1 MDRRGSRQTW
11 LRAQFVPPVS
21 YPPGADLTGKAS
33 NPFVIGP
40 WAITAPSAGGWG
52 VKVDNS
58 SGAITKFFTI
68 TGLSANYNDTNPAH
82 PFVWLVG
89 VTNAT
94 TISSLSA
101 NNDGTGVR
109 LDSSSNTTLDN
120 LSFNLMNGN
129 SVLLNSSSFVSI
141 TNSKLKSAGPPQSDM
156 GDQNGFK
163 AVNSSHLTIVSPSN
177 CATTLTCN
185 SFTYDD
191 AMALWL
197 QNTNTVNVDYL
208 TTGAGDT
215 ADIILDGPG
224 TFGVTINHST
234 ANSTGAICEMV
245 GTTPMHTGFIT
256 DTIGGFVLINGA
268 HENLIEN
275 SGAHGNLGPDIASGG
290 TGSWL
295 NPCTGTSVIFNPPTP
310 GMGSGNQFVNDCF
323 VNTNIPNLKPVCP

>member
-1 MDRRGSRQTW
+1 MNCRNRMAAAAAAALTLSFFAAP
-11 LRAQFVPPVS
+11 AQASAPQHGPITITSDNGFTDCACVTS
-21 YPPGADLTGKAS
+21 GTGKAS
-33 NPFVIGP
+33 NPFIIGP

-58 SGAITKFFTI
+58 SGAITKFFSI

-89 VTNAT
+89 VTNAS

-163 AVNSSHLTIVSPSN
+163 AVDSSHLTIVSPSN

-191 AMALWL
+191 AMAC
-197 QNTNTVNVDYL
+197 
-208 TTGAGDT
+208 G
-215 ADIILDGPG
+215 
-224 TFGVTINHST
+224 
-234 ANSTGAICEMV
+234 CR
-245 GTTPMHTGFIT
+245 TPTR
-256 DTIGGFVLINGA
+256 
-268 HENLIEN
+268 
-275 SGAHGNLGPDIASGG
+275 
-290 TGSWL
+290 
-295 NPCTGTSVIFNPPTP
+295 
-310 GMGSGNQFVNDCF
+310 
-323 VNTNIPNLKPVCP
+323 